1 MSAVQIQLPDVDFA
15 YDELPDLHE
24 VIDGLRVS
32 GPVSRVKYLGEPAW
46 LITGYQELRQAFSD
60 EEHFECARAYRIHS
74 EPSMG
79 KTMQTMSG
87 DQHRVNRALVS
98 KPFFPRQIRSLI
110 EPLFESQAELLLDE
124 IAKLDQV
131 DIVEAMAR
139 PYPFKI
145 ITRMLGIPIHDDD
158 KFLVW
163 ALKIIDY
170 PWDPEG
176 ALKAKQEF
184 DDYMIPLI
192 ESRRAQPGDDVVSIL
207 VTATIEDETLN
218 NEEILSFCRLLFPA
232 GSDTTYKN
240 MGSLLYAILSTP
252 GMKKRVL
259 LGDKEREAIVQEGL
273 RWGAPT
279 AMLPRMCSKDTE
291 LGGSK
296 IKNGDW
302 VLFGITAA
310 NNDPTVFDNP
320 RQFDP
325 DRDNKNLAF
334 GHGVHFCLGSHL
346 ARRELETGIKML
358 FQRFPNMSLIEDRPV
373 KITQAVIRGPQ
384 DIWVNPHGAGAMA

>member
-1 MSAVQIQLPDVDFA
+1 MTIRK
-15 YDELPDLHE
+15 ERR
-24 VIDGLRVS
+24 LRV
-32 GPVSRVKYLGEPAW
+32 
-46 LITGYQELRQAFSD
+46 TQN
-60 EEHFECARAYRIHS
+60 
-74 EPSMG
+74 
-79 KTMQTMSG
+79 MQTMTAAANK
-87 DQHRVNRALVS
+87 DLNRSATALPELCNYIDGSTSV
-98 KPFFPRQIRSLI
+98 PAIDRGNCLRNPNNQQEIQGQRSCS
-110 EPLFESQAELLLDE
+110 EQQVESALASAAAAFAAGEWESTPAEQRAKLLDE